1 MFCRI
6 ILNMAPTLLQ
16 IAGSIQ
22 ELPPSKWHLDINHFA
37 DILGITVAETNGFIK
52 CIEKGGTGT
61 KTDDKWKANPAP
73 YNKQIDLS
81 AMTGNSLNLHVT
93 RKAKGEPNT
102 IPVPSVVTLD
112 KNTQFVWLGKNRVQN
127 NNGIT
132 PKIQIEIVKYVI
144 GTHQTLIQSYPDW
157 AKFRQENWRKWI
169 ESTSTHQYHTIHLPW
184 IAKHFRDIHRV
195 KH

>member
-1 MFCRI
+1 MSYHSQHGADSPANCWIYPRTPSFQ
-6 ILNMAPTLLQ
+6 MAFR
-16 IAGSIQ
+16 
-22 ELPPSKWHLDINHFA
+22 HNHFA
-37 DILGITVAETNGFIK
+37 DILGITVAETNGCIK
-52 CIEKGGTGT
+52 CIEKGGTGV

-144 GTHQTLIQSYPDW
+144 GTHQTLIQSYPDCLVTLM
-157 AKFRQENWRKWI
+157 KRMER
-169 ESTSTHQYHTIHLPW
+169 LMMMMCV
-184 IAKHFRDIHRV
+184 DD
-195 KH
+195 